1 MEVFTVEFWSFL
13 WDAARYEALVERAGP
28 WAPAFA
34 IAAMVIVSFL
44 PVPAETVA
52 IANGMAFGQGTGFL
66 FTWIGAV
73 VAASIAFCLARW
85 LGQPVIYRVL
95 PPRMMAGFERRAQRW
110 GAPFL
115 LLVRLIPFIPYTVVN
130 YGSGLAPI
138 RFRTYFWTSA
148 VGMTP
153 PIFAFVSAGAM
164 MKENPS
170 LGWATIAATLAV
182 LAVFGYVIHR
192 RLKARDNL
200 DYHSA

>member
-1 MEVFTVEFWSFL
+1 MEIFTIEFWSFL
-13 WDAARYEALVERAGP
+13 WDAARYEALVEQAGP
-28 WAPAFA
+28 WAPVFA

-44 PVPAETVA
+44 PLPAETVA

-66 FTWIGAV
+66 LTWIGAV
-73 VAASIAFCLARW
+73 VAASIAFWLARS
-85 LGQPVIYRVL
+85 LGQPIIYRVL
-95 PPRMMAGFERRAQRW
+95 PPRTMAGFERRALRW

-138 RFRTYFWTSA
+138 RFRTYLWTSA

-164 MKENPS
+164 MKESPS
-170 LGWATIAATLAV
+170 LGWATIAATLGV
-182 LAVFGYVIHR
+182 LALFGYVIHR
-192 RLKARDNL
+192 RLKARDDL